1 VITSLTVLYDEQCPL
16 CHWVREWLEARTVL
30 VPLRF
35 VPVGSRAARSLY
47 PALDHDRTRAE
58 VTVIS
63 DRGELW
69 TAEAAWVMCL
79 WATAEYRALAE
90 WLAAPSRRA
99 VARRVVLAVARR
111 TASRPRPAECGY
123 GDACVG

>member
-1 VITSLTVLYDEQCPL
+1 MVTGLTVLYDEECSL
-16 CHWVREWLEARTVL
+16 CRWVREWLETRTL
-30 VPLRF
+30 AVPLRF
-35 VPVGSRAARSLY
+35 LPVGSPVARTLY
-47 PALDHDRTRAE
+47 PALDHDRTREE

-63 DRGELW
+63 DQGDLW
-69 TAEAAWVMCL
+69 TAEGAWVMCL
-79 WATAEYRALAE
+79 WATDEYRALAE